1 MYGTRGCACRDVCG
15 ENKHLP
21 GTIHPS
27 CMARIILFCS
37 ESYDEKAPAA
47 IQLGLSYGVQELFR
61 TLTKEQMIYNPLGI
75 DINVSVILVTYNWN
89 GAQSVIR
96 ESVRDNWHQFLHT
109 LQMAWEDFPGNGVQ
123 DISQADQNETM

>member
-1 MYGTRGCACRDVCG
+1 
-15 ENKHLP
+15 
-21 GTIHPS
+21 
-27 CMARIILFCS
+27 MARIILFCS
-37 ESYDEKAPAA
+37 ESYEEKAPAA
-47 IQLGLSYGVQELFR
+47 IQLGLSYGVQELFG

-75 DINVSVILVTYNWN
+75 DINVSIILVTYNWN

-109 LQMAWEDFPGNGVQ
+109 LQTAWEDLPGHGVL